1 MKTFGGLFF
10 LGCFVKNHL
19 IKVPKIKDYSPPKKE
34 DPRPAL
40 PSKKRLEIL
49 STEDET
55 SDEEDSSETTERIG
69 SDEDEEMES

>member
-1 MKTFGGLFF
+1 MGVFNDLQGRE
-10 LGCFVKNHL
+10 NHL
-19 IKVPKIKDYSPPKKE
+19 IKVLKIKDYSPPKKE

-55 SDEEDSSETTERIG
+55 SDEEDSSETTELIG

>member
-1 MKTFGGLFF
+1 MFF
-10 LGCFVKNHL
+10 NDLQGRENHL

-49 STEDET
+49 STKDET
-55 SDEEDSSETTERIG
+55 SDEEDSSETTELIG